1 MKDVRVKSLI
11 EELDLFV
18 PQRDKHQI
26 IEARASNVIAG
37 AVNLINLIAE
47 SFNEEEAE
55 ELHRRLFL
63 AIKNKEPDKF
73 NRKIREFRKIQERK
87 DAK

>member
-1 MKDVRVKSLI
+1 MKDGRVKSMI

-26 IEARASNVIAG
+26 VEARASNVIAS

-47 SFNEEEAE
+47 SFSEEEAD
-55 ELHRRLFL
+55 ELQRRLL
-63 AIKNKEPDKF
+63 SAIKNSDPDKF
-73 NRKIREFRKIQERK
+73 NRKIREFRKIEESKRGK
-87 DAK
+87 